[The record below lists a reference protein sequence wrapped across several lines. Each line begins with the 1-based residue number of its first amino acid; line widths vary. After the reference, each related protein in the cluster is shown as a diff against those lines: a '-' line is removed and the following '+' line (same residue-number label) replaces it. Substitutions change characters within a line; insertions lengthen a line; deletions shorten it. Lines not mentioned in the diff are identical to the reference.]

1 MKRMLAIASLTLCAA
16 AQGAEPAGPVRI
28 GLTCPYSGASSP
40 MGISMRNG
48 VRMALA
54 EINFKGGLLGRP
66 VELVERDD
74 TGNPDKGRAIAEELL
89 GKEKVVATIGSCNT
103 GVVLKTID
111 LYQKA
116 KVPLMV
122 PVATGVAITRTYA
135 KEPEHYVFRTSADDE
150 IQAYQIAHEAVERRK
165 FTRVAVFHDTTP
177 YGMQGKD
184 FLLKALDGM
193 GIRPVAVEGFPLG
206 TKDFSEALDRS
217 RKAGAG
223 VILTYTVGEELAN
236 IANSR
241 ARLGWKAPIIG
252 SWPLSWDNFL
262 NGALGNGDG
271 ARMPQTFI
279 EEPTTS
285 RRTEFIVTYLNT
297 HNVKRIPSAVSAAQ
311 GYDAMLILAAAI
323 RQAGSTEGPKIRA
336 ALENLDAWVP
346 GVIATHEKPFTK
358 DDHEAISASLV
369 VMGEVRRG
377 AITYAYRE
385 DEKKAIIGRKRSK

>member
-1 MKRMLAIASLTLCAA
+1 
-16 AQGAEPAGPVRI
+16 
-28 GLTCPYSGASSP
+28 
-40 MGISMRNG
+40 MRNG

-103 GVVLKTID
+103 GVVLKTMD

-122 PVATGVAITRTYA
+122 PVATGVAITRTYG

-150 IQAYQIAHEAVERRK
+150 IQAYLIAQEAVERRK
-165 FTRVAVFHDTTP
+165 FTRVALFHDSTP
-177 YGMQGKD
+177 YGSQGRD
-184 FLLKALDGM
+184 FLLAALDKM
-193 GIRPVAVEGFPLG
+193 GIKPVAVESFPLG
-206 TKDFSEALDRS
+206 TKDMTEALERA
-217 RKAGAG
+217 RKAGAAA
-223 VILTYTVGEELAN
+223 ILTYTLGTELAH
-236 IANSR
+236 IANGR
-241 ARLGWKAPIIG
+241 ARLNWKAPIIG

-262 NGALGNGDG
+262 DGAKGNGDG

-285 RRTEFIVTYLNT
+285 RRTEFIVTYLST

-323 RQAGSTEGPKIRA
+323 RQAGATEGAKIRA

-369 VMGEVRRG
+369 VMGEVRKG

-385 DEKKAIIGRKRSK
+385 DEKKAIIGRKRRK

>member
-1 MKRMLAIASLTLCAA
+1 MKTALAIAALTLCAA
-16 AQGAEPAGPVRI
+16 AQAADTGPVRI
-28 GLTCPYSGASSP
+28 GLTCPYSGPSSP
-40 MGISMRNG
+40 MGISMRNA

-74 TGNPDKGRAIAEELL
+74 TANPDKGRAIAEELL

-122 PVATGVAITRTYA
+122 PVATGVAITRTFA
-135 KEPEHYVFRTSADDE
+135 KEPEHYIFRVAADDE
-150 IQAYQIAHEAVERRK
+150 IQAHLVAHEAVERRK
-165 FTRVAVFHDTTP
+165 FTRVAVFHDATA
-177 YGMQGKD
+177 YGTQGRD

-206 TKDFSEALDRS
+206 TKDFGEALGRA

-223 VILTYTVGEELAN
+223 AILTYTLGEELAH
-236 IANSR
+236 IANGR
-241 ARLGWKAPIIG
+241 ARLGWKAPIVG
-252 SWPLSWDNFL
+252 SWPLSWDNYL
-262 NGALGNGDG
+262 NGARGNGDG

-285 RRTEFIVTYLNT
+285 RRTEFIVTYLST
-297 HNVKRIPSAVSAAQ
+297 YDTKRIPSAVSAAQ

-323 RQAGSTEGPKIRA
+323 RQAGSTEGAKIRA
-336 ALENLDAWVP
+336 ALENLESHVY

-358 DDHEAISASLV
+358 DDHESITANMV
-369 VMGEVRRG
+369 VMGEIRKG
-377 AITYAYRE
+377 SITYAYKD
-385 DEKKAIIGRKRSK
+385 DEKLAIIGRKRQK